1 MEFIRGTTLVH
12 LKMRCW
18 GGEKKA
24 SRDSDIHL
32 GADGKLPPEKLLDL
46 GRKKIF
52 PPKALDPLMSKRK
65 AAERAC
71 LAEGTRFMGGFAVPD
86 DVVEGLL
93 AKLEDIK
100 ETFYSEL
107 QVFLAD
113 FDRNKESWISEN
125 DEFAHIIRNQVPDRE
140 TVSKSFEF
148 SIKLYKL
155 QPLEGFEPDENE
167 VANQILHEVG
177 LTCKQM
183 SDRMLDR
190 KRSISGKNLSEQLD
204 PLIKKLDTL
213 SFGNGRILKVLNE
226 FFALQKAI
234 PMEMIDQ
241 DHPTFGQVLT
251 FLSMCSDGDK
261 LERIIEGQF
270 SVSKLIEGMKRSVT
284 VSSLSGPAPTI
295 PKSTQPAAV
304 TTHTISAGAYF

>member
-100 ETFYSEL
+100 EMFYSEL

-113 FDRNKESWISEN
+113 FDRNKEAW
-125 DEFAHIIRNQVPDRE
+125 DRGE
-140 TVSKSFEF
+140 
-148 SIKLYKL
+148 
-155 QPLEGFEPDENE
+155 
-167 VANQILHEVG
+167 
-177 LTCKQM
+177 
-183 SDRMLDR
+183 R
-190 KRSISGKNLSEQLD
+190 
-204 PLIKKLDTL
+204 
-213 SFGNGRILKVLNE
+213 RI
-226 FFALQKAI
+226 
-234 PMEMIDQ
+234 
-241 DHPTFGQVLT
+241 
-251 FLSMCSDGDK
+251 C
-261 LERIIEGQF
+261 
-270 SVSKLIEGMKRSVT
+270 
-284 VSSLSGPAPTI
+284 
-295 PKSTQPAAV
+295 
-304 TTHTISAGAYF
+304 THYS